1 MPIAPASFSTYDKP
15 YQFEPLVPRLD
26 VAELAQRTRVVVE
39 ASYRLQGVHT
49 ATRAA
54 LRDLVRAMNSYYS
67 NLIEGQG
74 THPANIARALK
85 MDFSQKPD
93 IAQRQRIAV
102 AHIEAERELE
112 AARAP
117 QTDVLTSAFLRHAH
131 GSLYGRLAP
140 ADRTSPD
147 GRVIQPGTFRRE
159 DVTVGRHHP
168 PVHASVPAFL
178 ARADE
183 VYGQAL
189 GFDSLLYTIAAAHHR
204 FAWVHPFLDG
214 NGRACRLQTHC
225 ALFPL
230 SNGLWSVN
238 RGLARQRTR
247 YYELLANADMPRHG
261 DLDGRGNLSEKMF
274 RAWCEFFIEVCEDQV
289 QFMGRMLDLEDLKRR
304 MAALVTVRGETVS
317 NAVYR
322 KEIVLPLHHIIVAGP
337 ISRAEFTQ
345 MTGLGERTVRDVMR
359 GLLKDGLLAS
369 DSHRGSLSIAFPLDS
384 LNLLFPRL
392 YPEAAGA
399 APED

>member
-1 MPIAPASFSTYDKP
+1 
-15 YQFEPLVPRLD
+15 
-26 VAELAQRTRVVVE
+26 
-39 ASYRLQGVHT
+39 
-49 ATRAA
+49 
-54 LRDLVRAMNSYYS
+54 
-67 NLIEGQG
+67 
-74 THPANIARALK
+74 
-85 MDFSQKPD
+85 
-93 IAQRQRIAV
+93 
-102 AHIEAERELE
+102 
-112 AARAP
+112 
-117 QTDVLTSAFLRHAH
+117 
-131 GSLYGRLAP
+131 
-140 ADRTSPD
+140 
-147 GRVIQPGTFRRE
+147 
-159 DVTVGRHHP
+159 
-168 PVHASVPAFL
+168 VHASVPAFL

-183 VYGQAL
+183 VYGQATGL
-189 GFDSLLYTIAAAHHR
+189 DSLLYTIAAAHHR